1 MKLLTSSSDSQYLSS
16 MKHLLDENGIPAFVS
31 NEDTNRMIPIGI
43 AKASLWVYI
52 DEQYDEAM
60 MLLKDPD
67 YEVINKVDMETFHE
81 LENSMED
88 SKTSLVGA
96 LRDLLIRG
104 VVLLMAM
111 FLFTFPSTPLPRTPP
126 SALVSA
132 MPTKPQMQHP
142 TDPA

>member
-60 MLLKDPD
+60 LLLKDPD

-111 FLFTFPSTPLPRTPP
+111 FLFIKIFDTYFAS
-126 SALVSA
+126 
-132 MPTKPQMQHP
+132 
-142 TDPA
+142 

>member
-60 MLLKDPD
+60 LLLKDPD

-111 FLFTFPSTPLPRTPP
+111 FLFVKIFDTYFAS
-126 SALVSA
+126 
-132 MPTKPQMQHP
+132 
-142 TDPA
+142 

>member
-1 MKLLTSSSDSQYLSS
+1 MKLLSSSSDSQYLTS

-60 MLLKDPD
+60 CLLKDPD
-67 YEVINKVDMETFHE
+67 YVVINKVDMDSFHE
-81 LENSMED
+81 LENTMQEE
-88 SKTSLVGA
+88 KTSLVGA
-96 LRDLLIRG
+96 LRDIMIRG

-111 FLFTFPSTPLPRTPP
+111 FLFIKLFDTYI
-126 SALVSA
+126 AG
-132 MPTKPQMQHP
+132 
-142 TDPA
+142 

>member
-1 MKLLTSSSDSQYLSS
+1 

-60 MLLKDPD
+60 LLLKDPD

-111 FLFTFPSTPLPRTPP
+111 FLFIKIFDTYFAS
-126 SALVSA
+126 
-132 MPTKPQMQHP
+132 
-142 TDPA
+142 

>member
-16 MKHLLDENGIPAFVS
+16 MKHLMDENGIPAFVS

-52 DEQYDEAM
+52 DDQYGEAM

-111 FLFTFPSTPLPRTPP
+111 FLFIKVFDTYIAT
-126 SALVSA
+126 
-132 MPTKPQMQHP
+132 
-142 TDPA
+142 

>member
-111 FLFTFPSTPLPRTPP
+111 FLFIKIFDTYFAS
-126 SALVSA
+126 
-132 MPTKPQMQHP
+132 
-142 TDPA
+142 